1 MTYSNIDYTMTGQ
14 RPDEDKI
21 KAAALPNYK
30 KEHIVRKSTSSHGS
44 HRSFLMDQLFH
55 SEFTTLFF
63 ADIDRAEL
71 KKI

>member
-14 RPDEDKI
+14 RLDDDKI

-30 KEHIVRKSTSSHGS
+30 KEHIVRKSMSHGS
-44 HRSFLMDQLFH
+44 NRSFLLDHLFD
-55 SEFTTLFF
+55 SEFTSFFF
-63 ADIDRAEL
+63 ADIDRSEL

>member
-14 RPDEDKI
+14 RVDEDKI

-30 KEHIVRKSTSSHGS
+30 KEHIVRKSMSHGS
-44 HRSFLMDQLFH
+44 HRSFLLDQLFN

>member
-14 RPDEDKI
+14 RLDDDKI

-30 KEHIVRKSTSSHGS
+30 KEHIVRKSMSHGS
-44 HRSFLMDQLFH
+44 NRSFLLDDLFD
-55 SEFTTLFF
+55 SEFTSFFF
-63 ADIDRAEL
+63 ADIDRSEL